1 MMKSMNESSVASKDS
16 RTIVVCG
23 AGNAAHVCVGE
34 FSSNG
39 FTVDVFAPFQN
50 ESERWNAAIAKA
62 GGDLIVDNP
71 DGSQTIGRPRY
82 ISKKPAE
89 IIPGADIIVLPL
101 PEFSL
106 EPVLTAIK
114 DYLRPGTIVMATPG
128 GVVEWIARKALG
140 PIFDKICLAV
150 VQPMP
155 YNCRIKEF
163 GRRVNLI
170 GQKREFSIACYP
182 RSRIDEVGEY
192 VTEMWNGTSITKM
205 KYFLSLTL
213 YNANSIIHPQRL
225 YGLLHEYKEGDT
237 LPENPFFYEDM
248 DDFSANLIEQCDGE
262 LQNAIRMIEEKGGL
276 EGLSA
281 EFPPNSERI
290 KKTYHDTI
298 TDMSTYRSCF
308 ATNAAYKGIRCP
320 FLEQNDGTFLP
331 DFTNRYFTEDIPGGS
346 CMMKGINELCGLET
360 PTIDK
365 VVTFFQKFLGKE
377 YIVNGAL
384 NGRNAAETKAP
395 QNFGLTTLQM
405 LCSSAKQPPGYDP
418 EL

>member
-1 MMKSMNESSVASKDS
+1 MIKNRTESSAVSKDS

-23 AGNAAHVCVGE
+23 AGNASHVCVSE

-39 FTVDVFAPFQN
+39 FTVDVFAPFQS
-50 ESERWNAAIAKA
+50 ESERWNAAIAKT

-71 DGSQTIGRPRY
+71 DGSQTIGRPRL
-82 ISKKPAE
+82 ISNNPADT
-89 IIPGADIIVLPL
+89 IPGADIIVLPL

-106 EPVLTAIK
+106 EPVLTAMK
-114 DYLRPGTIVMATPG
+114 DYLRPGTIIMATPG

-140 PIFDKICLAV
+140 STFDEICLAV

-163 GRRVNLI
+163 GRRASLI
-170 GQKREFSIACYP
+170 GKKHEYKIACYP
-182 RSRIDEVGEY
+182 RSRTDEVGEY

-213 YNANSIIHPQRL
+213 YNANGVIHPQRL
-225 YGLLHEYKEGDT
+225 YGLLHEYKAGDT
-237 LPENPFFYEDM
+237 FPENPLFYEDM
-248 DDFSANLIEQCDGE
+248 DDFSANLIGQCDIE

-276 EGLSA
+276 EGLAA
-281 EFPPNSERI
+281 ESPPHPERI
-290 KKTYHDTI
+290 KITYHDTI
-298 TDMSTYRSCF
+298 ADMSTYRSCF

-320 FLEQNDGTFLP
+320 FLKQNDGSFVP
-331 DFTNRYFTEDIPGGS
+331 DFTSRYFTEDIQGGS
-346 CMMKGINELCGLET
+346 CMMKGLNELCGLET

-384 NGRNAAETKAP
+384 NGKNATETKAP
-395 QNFGLTTLQM
+395 QNYGFTTVQM
-405 LCSSAKQPPGYDP
+405 LCSSAK
-418 EL
+418 

>member
-1 MMKSMNESSVASKDS
+1 MTKSIKESSAVSKGS

-23 AGNAAHVCVGE
+23 AGNATHACVGE

-39 FTVDVFAPFQN
+39 FTVDVFAPFQD
-50 ESERWNAAIAKA
+50 ESERWNESISKN

-71 DGSQTIGRPRY
+71 DGSQTIGRPRFV
-82 ISKKPAE
+82 SKNPAD

-114 DYLRPGTIVMATPG
+114 DYLRPGVIIMATPG

-163 GRRVNLI
+163 GRRVSLI
-170 GQKREFSIACYP
+170 GKKHEYKIACYP
-182 RSRIDEVGEY
+182 RDRTDEVAEY
-192 VTEMWNGTSITKM
+192 VTEMWNGTSVAKM

-213 YNANSIIHPQRL
+213 YNANGIIHPQRL
-225 YGLLHEYKEGDT
+225 YGLLHDYKEGTT

-248 DDFSANLIEQCDGE
+248 DDFSANLIEQCDVE
-262 LQNAIRMIEEKGGL
+262 LQNAIRVLEEKGGL

-281 EFPPNSERI
+281 ECPPHPERI

-308 ATNAAYKGIRCP
+308 ATNAAYKGMRCP
-320 FLEQNDGTFLP
+320 FIKQSDGTFLP
-331 DFTNRYFTEDIPGGS
+331 DFTSRYFTEDIQGGS

-384 NGRNAAETKAP
+384 NGKNAAETQAP
-395 QNFGLTTLQM
+395 QNYGFTTLEL
-405 LCSSAKQPPGYDP
+405 LCSAAK
-418 EL
+418 

>member
-1 MMKSMNESSVASKDS
+1 MMKDMNESSVASKDS

-50 ESERWNAAIAKA
+50 ESERWNAAIAKT

-114 DYLRPGTIVMATPG
+114 DYLRPGTIIMATPG
-128 GVVEWIARKALG
+128 GVVEWIARKTLG
-140 PIFDKICLAV
+140 PIFDKICLAI

-170 GQKREFSIACYP
+170 GKKREYSIACYP
-182 RSRIDEVGEY
+182 RNRIDEVGKY
-192 VTEMWNGTSITKM
+192 VTEMWNGTSITKR

-213 YNANSIIHPQRL
+213 NNANSIIHPQRL
-225 YGLLHEYKEGDT
+225 YGLLHDYKEGDT
-237 LPENPFFYEDM
+237 LSENPLFYEDM
-248 DDFSANLIEQCDGE
+248 DEYSANLIQQCDRE
-262 LQNAIRMIEEKGGL
+262 LQNAICTIEEKGGL
-276 EGLSA
+276 DGLSA
-281 EFPPNSERI
+281 EFPPHSERI

-308 ATNAAYKGIRCP
+308 ATNAAYKGLRCP
-320 FLEQNDGTFLP
+320 FLQQNDGTFLP
-331 DFTNRYFTEDIPGGS
+331 DFTSRYFTEDIPGGS
-346 CMMKGINELCGLET
+346 CMMKGIHELCGLET
-360 PTIDK
+360 PTIDTI
-365 VVTFFQKFLGKE
+365 VTFFQKFLGKE

-384 NGRNAAETKAP
+384 NGKHAAETKAP
-395 QNFGLTTLQM
+395 QNFGLTTLHR
-405 LCSSAKQPPGYDP
+405 LCSSVK
-418 EL
+418 

>member
-1 MMKSMNESSVASKDS
+1 MIKNKNESSAVSKDS

-23 AGNAAHVCVGE
+23 AGNASHVCVSE

-39 FTVDVFAPFQN
+39 FTVDVFAPFQS
-50 ESERWNAAIAKA
+50 ESERWNAAIAKT

-114 DYLRPGTIVMATPG
+114 DYLRPGTIIMATPG
-128 GVVEWIARKALG
+128 GVFEWIARTVLG
-140 PIFDKICLAV
+140 STFDKICLAI

-163 GRRVNLI
+163 GRHVSVI
-170 GQKREFSIACYP
+170 GKKHEYKIACYP
-182 RSRIDEVGEY
+182 RARTEEVGEY
-192 VTEMWNGTSITKM
+192 VTKMWNGTSITKM

-213 YNANSIIHPQRL
+213 YNANGIIHPQRL
-225 YGLLHEYKEGDT
+225 YGLLHKYKEGDT
-237 LPENPFFYEDM
+237 LPENPLFYEDM
-248 DDFSANLIEQCDGE
+248 DDYSVNLIEQCDIE
-262 LQNAIRMIEEKGGL
+262 LRNAILTIEEKGSL

-281 EFPPNSERI
+281 EFPPHSERI

-308 ATNAAYKGIRCP
+308 ATNAAYKGLRSP
-320 FLEQNDGTFLP
+320 FLKQNDDTFLP

-365 VVTFFQKFLGKE
+365 IVTFFQKFMGKE

-384 NGRNAAETKAP
+384 NGKNAAETKAP
-395 QNFGLTTLQM
+395 QNYGFTTLQM
-405 LCSSAKQPPGYDP
+405 LCSSAK
-418 EL
+418 

>member
-1 MMKSMNESSVASKDS
+1 MIKSKNESSTVSKDS
-16 RTIVVCG
+16 MTIVVCG
-23 AGNAAHVCVGE
+23 AGNAAHVCVSE

-39 FTVDVFAPFQN
+39 FIVDVFAPFQN
-50 ESERWNAAIAKA
+50 ESERWNAVITNT

-71 DGSQTIGRPRY
+71 DGSQTIGRPRN
-82 ISKKPAE
+82 ISKNPAD

-101 PEFSL
+101 PEFTL

-114 DYLRPGTIVMATPG
+114 DYLRPGAIIMATPG
-128 GVVEWIARKALG
+128 GVFEWIARKALG
-140 PIFDKICLAV
+140 PIFDKVCLAV

-155 YNCRIKEF
+155 YNCRTKEF
-163 GRRVNLI
+163 GRRVSLI
-170 GQKREFSIACYP
+170 GKKSKYKIACYP
-182 RSRIDEVGEY
+182 RDRTDEVAEY
-192 VTEMWNGTSITKM
+192 VTKMWNATSITKM

-213 YNANSIIHPQRL
+213 YNANGIIHPQRL

-237 LPENPFFYEDM
+237 LPKNPFFYEDM
-248 DDFSANLIEQCDGE
+248 DVFSANMIEQCDVE
-262 LQNAIRMIEEKGGL
+262 LQNAIHVIEEKGGL

-281 EFPPNSERI
+281 ECPPQPQRI

-298 TDMSTYRSCF
+298 TDMSTFRSCF

-320 FLEQNDGTFLP
+320 FLKQNDGTFLP
-331 DFTNRYFTEDIPGGS
+331 DFTSRYFTEDIQGGC

-384 NGRNAAETKAP
+384 NGKNAAETQAP
-395 QNFGLTTLQM
+395 QNYGFTTLEL
-405 LCSSAKQPPGYDP
+405 LCSSAK
-418 EL
+418 